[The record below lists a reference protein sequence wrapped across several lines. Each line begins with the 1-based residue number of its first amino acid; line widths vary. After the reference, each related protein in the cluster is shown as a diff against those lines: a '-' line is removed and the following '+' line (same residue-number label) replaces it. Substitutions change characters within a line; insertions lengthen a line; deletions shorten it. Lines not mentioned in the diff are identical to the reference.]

1 MFITFSGIRMDGFG
15 DSFVPPVDGSA
26 GEVDPAAEFL
36 AREQDQLAG
45 LDDDIIPPAA
55 PAAAPAQTD
64 GSSPSPAPAAPG
76 EVVGLQYLCKPVCIT
91 SEFTGKGMK
100 KLFIVIPNSS
110 LPLKEANV
118 IFIS

>member
-1 MFITFSGIRMDGFG
+1 MDGFG

-76 EVVGLQYLCKPVCIT
+76 EVVGLHYLCKPPVCIT
-91 SEFTGKGMK
+91 NEFTGKSMK
-100 KLFIVIPNSS
+100 KIIYSDFKCS
-110 LPLKEANV
+110 LPPKEANV

>member
-1 MFITFSGIRMDGFG
+1 MDGFG
-15 DSFVPPVDGSA
+15 DSFVPPVDGGA

-64 GSSPSPAPAAPG
+64 GSSPVPAPAAPG
-76 EVVGLQYLCKPVCIT
+76 EFRFAVVFV
-91 SEFTGKGMK
+91 
-100 KLFIVIPNSS
+100 
-110 LPLKEANV
+110 
-118 IFIS
+118 